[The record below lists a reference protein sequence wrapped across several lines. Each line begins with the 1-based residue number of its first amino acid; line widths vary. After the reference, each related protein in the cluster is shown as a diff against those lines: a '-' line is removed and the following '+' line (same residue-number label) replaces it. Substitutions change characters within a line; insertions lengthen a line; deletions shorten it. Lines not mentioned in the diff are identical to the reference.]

1 NKAQL
6 QTLFTEKQWADL
18 INFEGNSNAIRILT
32 QQQNGKS
39 NGGLMLTYATLASIA
54 KYPCESIAKDRN
66 FLHRKKFGFFQS
78 EKDAFVDM
86 ARHTQMLQDSDDPII
101 FKRHPF
107 VWLVEAADDICYN
120 IID

>member
-1 NKAQL
+1 
-6 QTLFTEKQWADL
+6 
-18 INFEGNSNAIRILT
+18 
-32 QQQNGKS
+32 
-39 NGGLMLTYATLASIA
+39 IA

-120 IID
+120 IIDLEDAHRLGIISHSGCVEVFKSLLSSIAPQEIDRI